1 MRIHQLAK
9 KLNLDSKK
17 IIKKLKEL
25 GVEVKSHMSSLDE
38 DTIEI
43 LKEEFKGSVSERE
56 KEKEI
61 RVPLTVRELAGV
73 LDIKAN
79 ELIKK
84 LMRANIFVL
93 SLIHI

>member
-56 KEKEI
+56 KEKEQI
-61 RVPLTVRELAGV
+61 FSLLLT
-73 LDIKAN
+73 N
-79 ELIKK
+79 P
-84 LMRANIFVL
+84 
-93 SLIHI
+93 